1 MLYYIILYHI
11 IYYIINYFY
20 YSISYII
27 LYIFVM
33 YIVGVCLSILF
44 QVRCSIIKLEENS
57 PIISCR
63 TVHQI
68 DLERSPWAWL
78 VELEGAR
85 SAS

>member
-1 MLYYIILYHI
+1 
-11 IYYIINYFY
+11 
-20 YSISYII
+20 
-27 LYIFVM
+27 M
-33 YIVGVCLSILF
+33 YIVGVSLSILF